1 MYVSDRVARIL
12 GADVSAP
19 AGALKAQFGTLGEI
33 FGKINVNK
41 TECLLSFL

>member
-33 FGKINVNK
+33 FGKIRDCKASNALV
-41 TECLLSFL
+41 SQ